1 MNDYATASALG
12 DIAGTLRSMSIRAS
26 ADKLFADVDSRRASS
41 QELQIERAVFRKAYN
56 ELSDIAVNL
65 DNEVQRLN
73 GIVNQQHNAIA
84 ERDELIT
91 QRDQLITQMQAASV
105 EAEEYIAA
113 LKRTVSRLANP
124 PE

>member
-1 MNDYATASALG
+1 MDDYATASALG
-12 DIAGTLRSMSIRAS
+12 GIYGQLHGMSTVAA
-26 ADKLFADVDSRRASS
+26 ADKVFAKLDARRASS
-41 QELQIERAVFRKAYN
+41 QELQIERAAFQEAYGK
-56 ELSDIAVNL
+56 LRGIAIDL

-73 GIVNQQHNAIA
+73 GIVSQQHNAIA
-84 ERDELIT
+84 ERDDLIT